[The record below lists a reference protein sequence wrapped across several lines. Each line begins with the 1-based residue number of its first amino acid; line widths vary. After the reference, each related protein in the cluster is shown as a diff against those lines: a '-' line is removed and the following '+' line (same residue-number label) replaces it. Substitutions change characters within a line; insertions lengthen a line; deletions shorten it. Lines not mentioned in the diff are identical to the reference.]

1 MRCKSLSWSRSSAAM
16 ICYDLFPAH
25 AKSVKWNG
33 MRFAALALALTPALH
48 AGIEFN
54 RDVRPILAD
63 KCYSCH
69 GADAVPKKIPLRLDS
84 EAAAKADLGGRR
96 AVGEGDPATSQMIR
110 RITAENKAQRMPPVY
125 SGLKLSDTEI
135 ATLREWIAEGAKWEK
150 HWSFIRP
157 KRPAL
162 PAVKNAGWIRNPI
175 DAFVLQRLER
185 EGLAPSAEAGRET
198 LLRRVSLDLTGLP
211 PSVVEMDAF
220 LNDKSANAYERAV
233 DRLLASQRYGERM
246 AERWLDA
253 ARYADTNGYQYDGE
267 RYMWRWRDWVIQS
280 FNRNQPFDQFT
291 LEQIAGDMLP
301 GATLDQKIATGF
313 NRNHRANTEDGLIP
327 EEYAVEYVVDRI
339 ETTSTV
345 FLGLTLGCARCHNHK
360 YDPFTQKEFYQ
371 VFSYFN
377 NIPELGRA
385 MKYGNS
391 PPLVPAPTREQQAAL
406 RDVDGKM
413 RAIEDFLR
421 AQDSAKWKGEIEHA
435 YWTPSTGLVAAFPLD
450 SATGGKIAG
459 GTVSFE
465 PGRIGN
471 AAVFDGKSYLDA
483 GPAAN
488 FDIEDRFSLSAW
500 VYSDSTPQGAVVT
513 RMVDA
518 TKGKGYGV
526 YLNNGKEHVHITSVW
541 ETDAIRVETEDTLGA
556 KRWHQLIVTYDGSRM
571 AEGIAVYID
580 GKPAKHRVEA
590 NTLYRPFNNA
600 GKAFS
605 APLRIGG
612 GGGPERRFRGRIDDV
627 RVYSRVLDSEEI
639 AALALGESIHNIAA
653 K

>member
-211 PSVVEMDAF
+211 PSAVEMDAF
-220 LNDKSANAYERAV
+220 LNDKSANAYEKAV
-233 DRLLASQRYGERM
+233 DRLLASPRYGERM

-253 ARYADTNGYQYDGE
+253 ARYADTNGYQFDGE
-267 RYMWRWRDWVIQS
+267 RVMWRWRDWVINA
-280 FNRNQPFDQFT
+280 FNRNQRFDQFA
-291 LEQIAGDMLP
+291 LEQIAGDLLP
-301 GATLDQKIATGF
+301 NAALDQKIATGF
-313 NRNHRANTEDGLIP
+313 NRNHRANTEDGIIP
-327 EEYAVEYVVDRI
+327 EEYAVEYVVDRV

-345 FLGLTLGCARCHNHK
+345 FLGVTLGCARCHNHK
-360 YDPFTQKEFYQ
+360 YDPFTQKEFYRLSA
-371 VFSYFN
+371 FYN
-377 NIPELGRA
+377 NVPEMGRA

-391 PPLVPAPTREQQAAL
+391 PPVVPAPTREQQAQLQSLEQRIHLLEQAL
-406 RDVDGKM
+406 EKKDRDIRSGQAAWERSLAKAPEVRWAPAGAETPLTAEVALDGT
-413 RAIEDFLR
+413 
-421 AQDSAKWKGEIEHA
+421 S
-435 YWTPSTGLVAAFPLD
+435 PV
-450 SATGGKIAG
+450 
-459 GTVSFE
+459 
-465 PGRIGN
+465 
-471 AAVFDGKSYLDA
+471 DA
-483 GPAAN
+483 GRMGA
-488 FDIEDRFSLSAW
+488 FDIDNRF
-500 VYSDSTPQGAVVT
+500 T
-513 RMVDA
+513 
-518 TKGKGYGV
+518 
-526 YLNNGKEHVHITSVW
+526 
-541 ETDAIRVETEDTLGA
+541 
-556 KRWHQLIVTYDGSRM
+556 
-571 AEGIAVYID
+571 
-580 GKPAKHRVEA
+580 
-590 NTLYRPFNNA
+590 
-600 GKAFS
+600 
-605 APLRIGG
+605 
-612 GGGPERRFRGRIDDV
+612 
-627 RVYSRVLDSEEI
+627 
-639 AALALGESIHNIAA
+639 
-653 K
+653 